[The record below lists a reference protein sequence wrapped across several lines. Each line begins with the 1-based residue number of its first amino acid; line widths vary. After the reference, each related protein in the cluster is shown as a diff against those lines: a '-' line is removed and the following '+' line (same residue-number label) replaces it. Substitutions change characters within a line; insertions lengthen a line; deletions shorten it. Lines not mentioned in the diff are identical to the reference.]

1 MSGPASDA
9 RAGELSG
16 RARWT
21 LMICLLVA
29 AVLSFVDRQILSL
42 LVEPIKADFGVS
54 DSQIALLQGVAF
66 AVFYSIAA
74 VPFGWLS
81 DRVSRKWLV
90 VAGVFAWSLMT
101 VLSGLARSFLA
112 LFCARIGVGVGEAT
126 LAPAAHSMIADAFPA
141 ERMPLAMS
149 VYGMGVAIGAGLAF
163 ILGGQVVAWA
173 MSGPP
178 LILPGLEP
186 LKPWHTA
193 FIAVGAPG
201 LLAAVL
207 MAVFMREP
215 ARRHEPSKAVGSI
228 VSFAR
233 ANAGLLALMVLG
245 LGCLTASGYASLAW
259 LAAFFER
266 TFGWG
271 ADRAGL
277 AIGSLLIFAGL
288 PGALACGAV
297 AARLASQGANDAALT
312 TMAVASAVS
321 APFAAL
327 AFLAPSP
334 LWSIVWLIVPM
345 AIGSSYVGLGPAALQ
360 AITPSA
366 LRGRMAAW
374 QLLLTGLIG
383 MIVGPLSVALL
394 TDLVFQ
400 DEARLNWSL
409 AVASPVLTLIG
420 AAALWAARR
429 RYAVLN
435 QSVPE
440 KA

>member
-1 MSGPASDA
+1 MSASPSHPIGA
-9 RAGELSG
+9 PLSPQ
-16 RARWT
+16 ARWT
-21 LMICLLVA
+21 LMICLLIA

-42 LVEPIKADFGVS
+42 LVEPIKADFGIS
-54 DSQIALLQGVAF
+54 DSQVALLQGFAF
-66 AVFYSIAA
+66 AAFYAIAA

-81 DRVSRKWLV
+81 DRMSRKWLV

-101 VLSGLARSFLA
+101 VLSGLARSFSA
-112 LFCARIGVGVGEAT
+112 LFAARIGVGVGEAT

-141 ERMPLAMS
+141 DHMPLAMS
-149 VYGMGVAIGAGLAF
+149 VYGMGVGIGAGLAF

-173 MSGPP
+173 INGPHVV
-178 LILPGLEP
+178 LPGLEP
-186 LKPWHTA
+186 FKPWHAA
-193 FIAVGAPG
+193 FILVGAPG
-201 LLAAVL
+201 VLAAVL
-207 MAVFMREP
+207 MAVVMREP
-215 ARRHEPSKAVGSI
+215 PRRHETVQAAGSI
-228 VSFAR
+228 ISFAR
-233 ANAGLLALMVLG
+233 ANAGLLGLMVLG
-245 LGCLTASGYASLAW
+245 LGSLTASGYASLAW
-259 LAAFFER
+259 LAAFFDR

-297 AARLASQGANDAALT
+297 AARLTARGAPDGALT
-312 TMAVASAVS
+312 TMAIASAAS
-321 APFAAL
+321 APFAVL
-327 AFLAPSP
+327 AFLAPGP
-334 LWSIVWLIVPM
+334 LWTIAWLVVPM

-360 AITPSA
+360 GITPPE

-394 TDLVFQ
+394 TDILFQ

-409 AVASPVLTLIG
+409 AIASPILTVIG

-429 RYAVLN
+429 RYRQLSSAPRE
-435 QSVPE
+435 VP
-440 KA
+440 